1 MQESTVSVIT
11 PRESETN
18 RALVDFVLSQAGYP
32 TTSTISGSLT
42 SSIARVLPKLTE
54 KQVVENE
61 VKDHTEL
68 MTDMNREE
76 LKAHLENQD
85 LKVDARLKS
94 FEQTVKDAMSEIRLD
109 SVESKGELKALHADL
124 SSLKNVKS
132 AVWGAAGATIL
143 GVGGIMA
150 AMLSFGVASFDTGR
164 ETSQLVEAA
173 KQQSQQTKALLEQIQ
188 AQQKEAASKSATPPA
203 TKSGK

>member
-1 MQESTVSVIT
+1 
-11 PRESETN
+11 
-18 RALVDFVLSQAGYP
+18 
-32 TTSTISGSLT
+32 
-42 SSIARVLPKLTE
+42 
-54 KQVVENE
+54 
-61 VKDHTEL
+61 